1 MNSNQPK
8 ATFKQLTPVSAVP
21 PKHQPTSQYG
31 EVIRAFLA
39 TDERVCLVEWEWV
52 GSYGRWEVEK
62 LVAGLKTAALKQR
75 APVRVVQRQF
85 SVYLER
91 EEVTA

>member
-1 MNSNQPK
+1 VSNQPK

-31 EVIRAFLA
+31 EVILAFLA